1 MFIDTRRIDEG
12 SVIQAEV
19 CIIGG
24 GAAGITI
31 ARELDRAGIRTC
43 LLESGGNRADH
54 STRDLYRGEN
64 VGLPYRFADGCR
76 SRFLG
81 GSSNCWGG
89 WCRPLEDFDFESRP
103 WVPHSGWPFG
113 KSELEPYYERGH
125 AILRLGPRSF
135 ETDFWVDAI
144 GRSDVRRLP
153 LTNERVVDG
162 ISQFSPPVR
171 FGRDYLDE
179 LQRSASLAIYL
190 HANAVDIDTDDAGC
204 EVRSV
209 RIATLTG
216 RRARVSAKVFVLA
229 TGGIENAR
237 LMLLSSRGRRPD
249 GLGNHNGL
257 VGRFFMDHPRVY
269 GAWVR
274 PHGQWALNRLY
285 DHKYHYHSPV
295 VAAYGTCVAGALS
308 LPPSIQQR
316 EGLLNAKVWF
326 ASIFQ
331 GEDSEAKDALM
342 NLRRLVMQRETPDR
356 SFARDLSTLV
366 AHPGATTGY
375 VLARF
380 MRPRWLVKGC
390 RLEAI
395 VEPEPDPDSRVTLSD
410 EQDRLGMCRVKVDWR
425 LGANVKRT
433 FDRNF
438 AIVAEELRAAGVA
451 EVDLDPPIADGPWPD
466 SFSEEGTWHHIGTTR
481 MHDSPKLG
489 VVDRDCRVHGVN
501 NLFVAGSSIFP
512 TAGGN
517 FPTITLVALALRLAD
532 HIIAEL
538 GGSVGAVASIVSARA
553 DILPPHARSAAPIP
567 SAKLAASAL
576 GSGSSSD
583 ARRNGAER

>member
-1 MFIDTRRIDEG
+1 MLIDTRRIDEG
-12 SVIQAEV
+12 SVIEAEV

-31 ARELDRAGIRTC
+31 ARELDREGIRTC
-43 LLESGGNRADH
+43 LLESGGHRADH
-54 STRDLYRGEN
+54 STRDLYRGES

-89 WCRPLEDFDFESRP
+89 WCRPLEDFDFASRP
-103 WVPHSGWPFG
+103 WVPYSGWPFS
-113 KSELEPYYERGH
+113 KSELEPYYERSH
-125 AILRLGPRSF
+125 AILRLGPKTF

-144 GRSDVRRLP
+144 GRGDVKRLP
-153 LTNERVVDG
+153 LTSGRVVDG

-179 LQRSASLAIYL
+179 LQRSPHVTIYL
-190 HANAVDIDTDDAGC
+190 YANAVDIETDDGGG

-216 RRARVSAKVFVLA
+216 RRVRASAKVFVLA

-269 GAWVR
+269 GARVR
-274 PHGQWALNRLY
+274 PHGQWARNRLY
-285 DHKYHYHSPV
+285 DHKYHYHSPA
-295 VAAYGTCVAGALS
+295 VAACGTCVAAALS

-316 EGLLNAKVWF
+316 EGLLNGKVWF
-326 ASIFQ
+326 ASIFH

-342 NLRRLVMQRETPDR
+342 NLRRLVMQRETPDQ
-356 SFARDLSTLV
+356 SVARDLSTLV
-366 AHPGATTGY
+366 THPGATTGY

-380 MRPRWLVKGC
+380 VRPRWLVKGC

-410 EQDRLGMCRVKVDWR
+410 ERDPLGLRRVKVDWR

-451 EVDLDPPIADGPWPD
+451 DVDLDPPIADGPWPD

-501 NLFVAGSSIFP
+501 NLFVAGSSTFP

-517 FPTITLVALALRLAD
+517 FPTITLVALALRLSD

-538 GGSVGAVASIVSARA
+538 YGSVGAAASIVSARA
-553 DILPPHARSAAPIP
+553 GSLPPHTRSAA
-567 SAKLAASAL
+567 SASADIAASAP
-576 GSGSSSD
+576 GSRSSSD
-583 ARRNGAER
+583 TRRA

>member
-1 MFIDTRRIDEG
+1 MLIDTRCIDEG
-12 SVIQAEV
+12 SVIEAEV

-31 ARELDRAGIRTC
+31 ARELDRGGIRTC
-43 LLESGGNRADH
+43 LLESGGHRADD
-54 STRDLYRGEN
+54 STRDLYRGES

-89 WCRPLEDFDFESRP
+89 WCRPLEALDFASRP
-103 WVPHSGWPFG
+103 WVPYSGWPFS
-113 KSELEPYYERGH
+113 KSELEPYYERSH
-125 AILRLGPRSF
+125 AILRLGPRTF

-153 LTNERVVDG
+153 LTSGRVVDG

-179 LQRSASLAIYL
+179 LQRSPYVAIYL
-190 HANAVDIDTDDAGC
+190 HANAVDIDMDDSGS

-237 LMLLSSRGRRPD
+237 LMLLSSRDRRPD

-257 VGRFFMDHPRVY
+257 VGRFFMDHPRVH

-274 PHGQWALNRLY
+274 PLGQWARNRLY
-285 DHKYHYHSPV
+285 DHKYHYHSRA
-295 VAAYGTCVAGALS
+295 VAAYGTCVAAQLS
-308 LPPSIQQR
+308 LPLSFQRR
-316 EGLLNAKVWF
+316 EGLLNAQVWF
-326 ASIFQ
+326 SSIFH

-342 NLRRLVMQRETPDR
+342 RLRRLVT
-356 SFARDLSTLV
+356 
-366 AHPGATTGY
+366 
-375 VLARF
+375 
-380 MRPRWLVKGC
+380 GC

-395 VEPEPDPDSRVTLSD
+395 VEPEPDPDSRVSLSD
-410 EQDRLGMCRVKVDWR
+410 EQDRLGMRRVKVDWR

-538 GGSVGAVASIVSARA
+538 CGSVGAVASIASARA
-553 DILPPHARSAAPIP
+553 DSLPPHTR
-567 SAKLAASAL
+567 
-576 GSGSSSD
+576 
-583 ARRNGAER
+583 

>member
-1 MFIDTRRIDEG
+1 V
-12 SVIQAEV
+12 S
-19 CIIGG
+19 
-24 GAAGITI
+24 
-31 ARELDRAGIRTC
+31 
-43 LLESGGNRADH
+43 
-54 STRDLYRGEN
+54 Y
-64 VGLPYRFADGCR
+64 
-76 SRFLG
+76 
-81 GSSNCWGG
+81 
-89 WCRPLEDFDFESRP
+89 
-103 WVPHSGWPFG
+103 SGWPFS
-113 KSELEPYYERGH
+113 KSELEPYYERSH
-125 AILRLGPRSF
+125 AILRLGPRTF

-144 GRSDVRRLP
+144 GRGDVKRLP
-153 LTNERVVDG
+153 LTSGRVVDG
-162 ISQFSPPVR
+162 VSQFSPPVR

-179 LQRSASLAIYL
+179 LQRSPYVAVYL
-190 HANAVDIDTDDAGC
+190 HANAVDIDTDDGGC
-204 EVRSV
+204 EVHSV

-216 RRARVSAKVFVLA
+216 RHARVSAKLFVLA

-237 LMLLSSRGRRPD
+237 LLLLSSRESRPD

-285 DHKYHYHSPV
+285 DHKYHYHSRV
-295 VAAYGTCVAGALS
+295 VAAHGTSVAAALS
-308 LPPSIQQR
+308 LPPSLQQR

-326 ASIFQ
+326 SSIFH

-342 NLRRLVMQRETPDR
+342 NLRRLVMQRETPDQ
-356 SFARDLSTLV
+356 SFVHDLSTLFI
-366 AHPGATTGY
+366 HPAATTGY
-375 VLARF
+375 ALARF

-395 VEPEPDPDSRVTLSD
+395 VEPEPDPDSRLTLSD
-410 EQDRLGMCRVKVDWR
+410 ERDHLGLRRVKVDWR

-438 AIVAEELRAAGVA
+438 AVVAEELRETGVA

-517 FPTITLVALALRLAD
+517 FPTITLVALALRLSD

-538 GGSVGAVASIVSARA
+538 GGSGAAVASIVRARA
-553 DILPPHARSAAPIP
+553 DGPVT
-567 SAKLAASAL
+567 ASWD
-576 GSGSSSD
+576 SQF
-583 ARRNGAER
+583 

>member
-1 MFIDTRRIDEG
+1 MLIDTRRIDEG
-12 SVIQAEV
+12 SVIEAEV

-31 ARELDRAGIRTC
+31 ARELDREGIRTC
-43 LLESGGNRADH
+43 LLESGGHRADH
-54 STRDLYRGEN
+54 STRDLYRGES

-89 WCRPLEDFDFESRP
+89 WCRPLEDFDFASRP
-103 WVPHSGWPFG
+103 WVPYSGWPFS
-113 KSELEPYYERGH
+113 KSELEPYYERSH
-125 AILRLGPRSF
+125 AILRLGPKTF

-144 GRSDVRRLP
+144 GRGDVKRLP
-153 LTNERVVDG
+153 LTSGRVVDG

-179 LQRSASLAIYL
+179 LQRSPYVAIYL
-190 HANAVDIDTDDAGC
+190 HANAVDIDTDDGGG

-216 RRARVSAKVFVLA
+216 RGARVSAKVFVLA

-237 LMLLSSRGRRPD
+237 LMLVSSRERRPD

-274 PHGQWALNRLY
+274 PHGQWARNRLY
-285 DHKYHYHSPV
+285 DHKYHYHSRV
-295 VAAYGTCVAGALS
+295 VAAHGTSVAAALS
-308 LPPSIQQR
+308 LPLSFQER

-326 ASIFQ
+326 SSIFH

-342 NLRRLVMQRETPDR
+342 HLRRLVTQRETPDQ
-356 SFARDLSTLV
+356 SFARDLSALFT
-366 AHPGATTGY
+366 HPGATAGY
-375 VLARF
+375 ALARF
-380 MRPRWLVKGC
+380 VRPRWLVKSC

-410 EQDRLGMCRVKVDWR
+410 ERDQLGMRRVKVDWR
-425 LGANVKRT
+425 LGENVKRT

-451 EVDLDPPIADGPWPD
+451 EVDLDPPIADCAWPN

-489 VVDRDCRVHGVN
+489 VVNRDCRVHGVN
-501 NLFVAGSSIFP
+501 NLFVAGSSTFP

-517 FPTITLVALALRLAD
+517 FPTITLVALALRLSD
-532 HIIAEL
+532 RIIAEL
-538 GGSVGAVASIVSARA
+538 CGSVGAVASIVSARA
-553 DILPPHARSAAPIP
+553 DGPAT
-567 SAKLAASAL
+567 ASRHL
-576 GSGSSSD
+576 
-583 ARRNGAER
+583 RF